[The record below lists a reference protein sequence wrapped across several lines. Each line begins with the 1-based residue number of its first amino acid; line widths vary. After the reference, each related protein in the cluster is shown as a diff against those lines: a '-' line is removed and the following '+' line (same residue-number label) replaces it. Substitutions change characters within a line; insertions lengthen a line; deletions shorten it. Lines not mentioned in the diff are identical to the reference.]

1 MPEAVQIILL
11 ITLTSITIVLVIIG
25 VQVFLLIKEVRMV
38 IKNAGTAVE
47 KLHASAQG
55 LLAPLSNISG
65 ILKEISVTGVFKLI
79 KTLLSNKK

>member
-11 ITLTSITIVLVIIG
+11 LTLTSITIVLVIIG

-55 LLAPLSNISG
+55 LLTPLSNISG
-65 ILKEISVTGVFKLI
+65 ILKEISITGIFKLI
-79 KTLLSNKK
+79 KSLLSNKK